1 MVIPLQ
7 WTVMN
12 TAHLPVMEL
21 RPSRQLAL
29 VLGSAH
35 LSALLVLALLPL
47 ALWLQA
53 SGAVV
58 LLLSA
63 AHAIRHH
70 ALRRGRHAAVA
81 LHFTDREQLRV
92 RMRDGSWH
100 AGRVLGS
107 STVGASL
114 TLLNIALDGRRLPVH
129 VILPV
134 DSLAA
139 DDFRRLRV
147 WLRWG
152 PRAVDDPVA

>member
-1 MVIPLQ
+1 VIPLQ

-12 TAHLPVMEL
+12 TAHLSIMEL
-21 RPSRQLAL
+21 RSSRQLAL
-29 VLGSAH
+29 VLGFAH
-35 LSALLVLALLPL
+35 LGALLVLAMLPL
-47 ALWLQA
+47 ALWLQTG
-53 SGAVV
+53 GAVL

-63 AHAIRHH
+63 AHAIRRH
-70 ALRRGRHAAVA
+70 ALRHGRQAAVA
-81 LHFTDREQLRV
+81 LHFTDREQVRV
-92 RMRDGSWH
+92 RMQDGSWH
-100 AGRVLGS
+100 AGHVLGS

-129 VILPV
+129 VILAA

-152 PRAVDDPVA
+152 PRAADDPLA